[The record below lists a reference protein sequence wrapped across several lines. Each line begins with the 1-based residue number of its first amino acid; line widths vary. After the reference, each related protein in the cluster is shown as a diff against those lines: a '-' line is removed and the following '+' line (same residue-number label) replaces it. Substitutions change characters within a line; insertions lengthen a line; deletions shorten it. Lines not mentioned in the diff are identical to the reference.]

1 MAIAIGRAPS
11 PSSQLLSRIA
21 KQIFD
26 LSVAEKIFGLLALLV
41 VVTGF
46 LTASSFQSVRLQ
58 SEYRQLL
65 ATSSAA
71 ANNIGR
77 VNALIYAIVMES
89 RGIYMSTDRARIAQF
104 GEALLKRNRELA
116 AVVAEWKASVREDDI
131 DQFLALEKRIEQ
143 FSDFRRELVRRAVEI
158 GPEAGRQWG
167 DNEDNRSVRTAL
179 NTDLESLAR
188 IYQKRAREVA
198 ELGNRNRYASWYL
211 FSLGVATFLLAAL
224 IVLVVRRFVTGPLS
238 EITAA
243 TDRVAIGKI
252 ETEIPFVERE
262 DEVGHLARALQKF
275 RNAVR
280 RNLELE
286 ELEIGTAKQRDTALE
301 QRDKLNDKVLE
312 TKWQLRAALNN
323 MAQGLVMIDSKARIL
338 VANAQYRKMYA
349 LPPEL
354 LGPDCKLGDV
364 LQYRASNGLFT
375 GDVQGMVDTIL
386 ARISR
391 GKQVVVEQRLA
402 DGRLIRVSEQPM
414 DGGGWVATHEDVT
427 QQQRAEQVLAR
438 TERFLATV
446 LENVTE
452 AIVAK
457 DAQDLRY
464 VFINK
469 AAERLYGL
477 PRSEI
482 IGKTARDLFAGEA
495 AELIER
501 LDRELLAG
509 KENAEVAV
517 QTWETPN
524 NGRRQV
530 AARRFRIAGDNS
542 QSQIFLSMIEDRTD
556 EARAA

>member
-1 MAIAIGRAPS
+1 MAIATS
-11 PSSQLLSRIA
+11 PAASGPFQLLSRFT

-41 VVTGF
+41 VVAGF
-46 LTASSFQSVRLQ
+46 LTATSFQSVRLQ
-58 SEYRQLL
+58 NEYRRLL

-77 VNALIYAIVMES
+77 VNALIYAVVMES
-89 RGIYMSTDRARIAQF
+89 RGIYMSTDRTKIVQF
-104 GEALLKRNRELA
+104 GDALLKRNRELA
-116 AVVAEWKASVREDDI
+116 AVIADWKTSVREDDVE
-131 DQFLALEKRIEQ
+131 QFSALEQRIEQ
-143 FSDFRRELVRRAVEI
+143 FIDFRRELVRRAVEM
-158 GPEAGRQWG
+158 GPEAGRRWG
-167 DNEDNRSVRTAL
+167 DNDDNRNGRTAL
-179 NTDLESLAR
+179 NADLEALGR
-188 IYQKRAREVA
+188 IYERRALEVA
-198 ELGNRNRYASWYL
+198 DLGNRNRYASWYL
-211 FSLGVATFLLAAL
+211 LALGIVTFVLAAL

-243 TDRVAIGKI
+243 TDRVASGKI
-252 ETEIPFVERE
+252 ETGIPFVDRE
-262 DEVGHLARALQKF
+262 DEIGQLARALQKF

-280 RNLELE
+280 RNFELE
-286 ELEIGTAKQRDTALE
+286 QLEFGTARQRDTAME
-301 QRDKLNDKVLE
+301 ERDKLNDKVLE

-323 MAQGLVMIDSKARIL
+323 MAQGLVMMDSKARIL
-338 VANAQYRKMYA
+338 VANAQYRKMYQ

-364 LQYRASNGLFT
+364 LEYRSSKGLFT
-375 GDVQGMVDTIL
+375 GDVQAMVDAIL

-391 GKQVVVEQRLA
+391 GKQVVIEQRLA
-402 DGRLIRVSEQPM
+402 DGRLIRISEQPM

-427 QQQRAEQVLAR
+427 QQQRAELMLAR
-438 TERFLATV
+438 TERFLATI
-446 LENVTE
+446 LENVTQ
-452 AIVAK
+452 AIIAK
-457 DAQDLRY
+457 DSQDLRY
-464 VFINK
+464 VFVNR

-482 IGKTARDLFAGEA
+482 IGKSARDLFSGEA

-509 KENAEVAV
+509 DENVDVAV

-530 AARRFRIAGDNS
+530 SARRFRIAGDNS
-542 QSQIFLSMIEDRTD
+542 QPHIFLSMIEDRTD